1 MKQLTIIFPCKAF
14 VTTGSF
20 ASELAGSLSTRTIK
34 GIITEFDEESG
45 YVNWTD
51 LNNNPQP
58 CVNINCVSF
67 IWPLIQN

>member
-1 MKQLTIIFPCKAF
+1 MITIKLPCKAYI
-14 VTTGSF
+14 TTGVFTSNL
-20 ASELAGSLSTRTIK
+20 ASSLSLNTTK
-34 GIITEFDEESG
+34 GIITEFDEQSG